1 MDRSTRTKGIEAM
14 MRPRAVAV
22 VGASADPARIGGR
35 PIAYM
40 RRFGFGGDLLPV
52 NPKRDEIQ
60 GLKAHPS
67 LLALDREIDL
77 VIVATPAPSVTQAL
91 EDAAERGAR
100 AAVIFSSGFAE
111 VGPEGAAMQ
120 AKIARIA
127 EARGMAVV
135 GPNSLGT
142 YDAGG
147 ATAAFTTFL
156 DLAPP
161 RPGPLAILSQ
171 SGAYGA
177 HVGLMAAERGVP
189 ASRWVAT
196 GNEASLGATEFIDHF
211 ADDPELRVLGVYA
224 EGVRDGRAF
233 CAAVR
238 RARDAGKSV
247 VLMKVGRTAAGEA
260 AAASHTASLAGDDAV
275 FDAAAAEAGAL
286 RADRTDHFIDLLYGL
301 ARKGPIRGRK
311 LGIVTIS
318 GGAGVLMADAAT
330 DAGLDLPPMPEGAQA
345 ALKARCPF
353 GSPVNP
359 VDVTA
364 QAINDMGLVTEHVRA
379 MFAEGGYDAVGG
391 FFLNWARVPG
401 LAPQLEKAIAAGVE
415 GFEDRVLALTGVF
428 TREAAEPYEAA
439 GAVIFEDPTA
449 CIKAVA
455 AMARAGEPP
464 PRALPA
470 LPEADDAPLG
480 VLDEAASKALLIAA
494 GLPAPQDRVCRTPE
508 DVAEAAAAL
517 GPTVVVK
524 ILSPDLAHKTEA
536 GGVRLGVP
544 AAEAAQAARE
554 MDAAVA
560 AAAPGAARAGFLVA
574 PMLSGVAELIV
585 GARVDPVFGPVVL
598 VGLGGVFAEV
608 MGDTALR
615 LAPVDAATAET
626 MIRSLKGFAL
636 LDGVRGR
643 PKADVAAA
651 AEAVAALSRFAAA
664 RRGTVASVEVN
675 PLLVM
680 ERGVVALDAAI
691 EPVA

>member
-1 MDRSTRTKGIEAM
+1 EAM

-22 VGASADPARIGGR
+22 VGASSDPTRIGGR
-35 PIAYM
+35 PIAFM
-40 RRFGFGGDLLPV
+40 QRFGFAGEILPV
-52 NPKRDEIQ
+52 NPRRDEIQ
-60 GLKAHPS
+60 GLKAHPTLS
-67 LLALDREIDL
+67 ALDREIDL
-77 VIVATPAPSVTQAL
+77 AILATPASDVPQAL
-91 EDAAERGAR
+91 EDAADRGAR

-111 VGPEGAAMQ
+111 VGPDGAAMQ
-120 AKIARIA
+120 DRIARIA
-127 EARGMAVV
+127 EARGLAVV

-147 ATAAFTTFL
+147 ATAAFASFL

-177 HVGLMAAERGVP
+177 HVALLAAERGVA
-189 ASRWVAT
+189 ASRWIAT

-211 ADDPELRVLGVYA
+211 ADDPELRVLGVYS
-224 EGVRDGRAF
+224 EGVRDGRVF

-238 RARDAGKSV
+238 RARDNGKSV

-311 LGIVTIS
+311 LGVVTIS

-330 DAGLDLPPMPEGAQA
+330 DAGLTLPPMPEASQA
-345 ALKARCPF
+345 RLKARCPF
-353 GSPVNP
+353 GAPVNP
-359 VDVTA
+359 VDITA
-364 QAINDMGLVTEHVRA
+364 QAINDMGLVTEHLKA

-391 FFLNWARVPG
+391 FFLNWARNPVLGPKM
-401 LAPQLEKAIAAGVE
+401 AEAIAEGVA
-415 GFEDRVLALTGVF
+415 GFEDRVLALSGVF
-428 TREAAEPYEAA
+428 PPEAAAPYEAA
-439 GAVIFEDPTA
+439 GALIFEDPTA
-449 CIKAVA
+449 CINAVA
-455 AMARAGEPP
+455 AMARAGEAP
-464 PRALPA
+464 PRDLPA
-470 LPEADDAPLG
+470 LPPADDAPLG
-480 VLDEAASKALLIAA
+480 SLDEAACKALLGDA
-494 GLPAPQDRVCRTPE
+494 GVPMAPERVCASPE
-508 DVAEAAAAL
+508 EVGQAAAAFD
-517 GPTVVVK
+517 GPVALK
-524 ILSPDLAHKTEA
+524 ILSPDLAHKTEV

-544 AAEAAQAARE
+544 AAEAEAAARA

-560 AAAPGAARAGFLVA
+560 AAAPEARRAGFLVA

-608 MGDTALR
+608 MADTALR

-636 LDGVRGR
+636 LDGARGR

-675 PLLVM
+675 PLLVR
-680 ERGVVALDAAI
+680 ERGAVALDAAI
-691 EPVA
+691 APADGA